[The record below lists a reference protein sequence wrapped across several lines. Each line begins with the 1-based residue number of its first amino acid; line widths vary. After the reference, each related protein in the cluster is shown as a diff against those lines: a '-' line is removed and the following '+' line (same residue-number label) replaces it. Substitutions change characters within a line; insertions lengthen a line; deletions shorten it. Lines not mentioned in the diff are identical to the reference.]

1 MLDFILGI
9 VTTIV
14 VEIILLAIYT
24 HKQIYGGKNK

>member
-14 VEIILLAIYT
+14 FEIILLVIYT
-24 HKQIYGGKNK
+24 HKQIFGGKKK